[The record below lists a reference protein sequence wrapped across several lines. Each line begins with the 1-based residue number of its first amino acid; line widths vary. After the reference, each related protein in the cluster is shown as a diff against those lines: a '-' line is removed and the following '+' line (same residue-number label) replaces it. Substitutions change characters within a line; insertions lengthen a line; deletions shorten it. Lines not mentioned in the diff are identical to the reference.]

1 MGIPSIKSIQ
11 PSKAKD
17 LFGNLSQTN
26 QYQVSFTL
34 PGAVESHA
42 ERKFG
47 VTGPNKFLIDAGGL
61 LCADA
66 SLPGSNLATV
76 QVNDNFMGISQ
87 EFVHSR
93 VYADLNLTF
102 YVDNDYTNLRIF
114 EAWIDYI
121 TSGSEVLG
129 NGDNMSELSL
139 NYYRRM
145 NYPEKYKAQTM
156 YITKF
161 EKNIGSSEIQNQ
173 GSRLD
178 YLFVNAF
185 PKIINATPIS
195 YGGADILKVGVQ
207 FNYDRYIIN
216 PQGSV
221 SKGFAP
227 SNDSF
232 LQSLKAASAE
242 LQARTVEREASVTS
256 SEPVASELPNTGTG
270 RDGNFGQGT
279 YGQGLPSNPNFR
291 SVTSEAQIRDRRNYG
306 NTVPEGSFSVT
317 PKVPIRNRRGR
328 IIGYK

>member
-1 MGIPSIKSIQ
+1 MGIPRIRSIQ

-42 ERKFG
+42 QRKFG

-121 TSGSEVLG
+121 TSGSEVS
-129 NGDNMSELSL
+129 DRMSELSL

-161 EKNIGSSEIQNQ
+161 EKNINE

-185 PKIINATPIS
+185 PKVVNATPIS

-207 FNYDRYIIN
+207 FNYDRYIVN
-216 PQGSV
+216 PQGSI

-227 SNDSF
+227 NNDPF
-232 LQSLKAASAE
+232 LQSLASSAE
-242 LQARTVEREASVTS
+242 LRARTAEREASVTS

-306 NTVPEGSFSVT
+306 NTVPTGSFGISEAA
-317 PKVPIRNRRGR
+317 RRRLRLERASQGE
-328 IIGYK
+328 I

>member
-1 MGIPSIKSIQ
+1 VGIPRIRSIKPKNDDQTPI
-11 PSKAKD
+11 PVKD
-17 LFGNLSQTN
+17 LFGNLSLTN

-47 VTGPNKFLIDAGGL
+47 VTGPNTFLIDAGGL

-93 VYADLNLTF
+93 VYSDLNLTF

-121 TSGSEVLG
+121 ASGSEVLG
-129 NGDNMSELSL
+129 PIGDGMNELSL

-161 EKNIGSSEIQNQ
+161 EKNVNK

-195 YGGADILKVGVQ
+195 YGGADILRVGVQ
-207 FNYDRYIIN
+207 FNYDRYIVN
-216 PQGSV
+216 PQGSI
-221 SKGFAP
+221 SKGSAP
-227 SNDSF
+227 NDTPF
-232 LQSLKAASAE
+232 IKSLDAAREEREARRAPSAE
-242 LQARTVEREASVTS
+242 LQERSEAAAAPAAPVIRPEQKRGLAAARTERTTS
-256 SEPVASELPNTGTG
+256 LDLYKPGGRLSRFNADGTLKT
-270 RDGNFGQGT
+270 R
-279 YGQGLPSNPNFR
+279 
-291 SVTSEAQIRDRRNYG
+291 
-306 NTVPEGSFSVT
+306 
-317 PKVPIRNRRGR
+317 
-328 IIGYK
+328 

>member
-1 MGIPSIKSIQ
+1 MGIPNIRSIKYGKNSV
-11 PSKAKD
+11 PVKD
-17 LFGNLSQTN
+17 LFGNLSLTN

-42 ERKFG
+42 QGKFG
-47 VTGPNKFLIDAGGL
+47 VTAPNDFLNYKGGL

-129 NGDNMSELSL
+129 PIGDGMKELSL

-145 NYPEKYKAQTM
+145 NYPDNYKAQTM

-173 GSRLD
+173 GKGSRLD
-178 YLFVNAF
+178 YLFVNVF

-207 FNYDRYIIN
+207 FNYDRYIVN
-216 PQGSV
+216 PQGSI
-221 SKGFAP
+221 SKKP
-227 SNDSF
+227 EPNNDPF

-242 LQARTVEREASVTS
+242 LQAKAAAKSSASANVP
-256 SEPVASELPNTGTG
+256 PVPPAPTALKVVPNATPQ
-270 RDGNFGQGT
+270 NPS
-279 YGQGLPSNPNFR
+279 GLPPHILKAI
-291 SVTSEAQIRDRRNYG
+291 EELG
-306 NTVPEGSFSVT
+306 N
-317 PKVPIRNRRGR
+317 K
-328 IIGYK
+328 

>member
-1 MGIPSIKSIQ
+1 MGIPRIRSIQ

-93 VYADLNLTF
+93 TYADLNLTF

-129 NGDNMSELSL
+129 DGMSELSL

-161 EKNIGSSEIQNQ
+161 EKNINE

-185 PKIINATPIS
+185 PKIVNATPIS

-207 FNYDRYIIN
+207 FNYDRYIVN
-216 PQGSV
+216 PQGSI
-221 SKGFAP
+221 SKGSAP
-227 SNDSF
+227 NNDPF
-232 LQSLKAASAE
+232 LQSLASSAE
-242 LQARTVEREASVTS
+242 LQARTVERISSVTS

-306 NTVPEGSFSVT
+306 NTVPEGSFGISEAA
-317 PKVPIRNRRGR
+317 RRRLRLERASQGE
-328 IIGYK
+328 I

>member
-1 MGIPSIKSIQ
+1 MGIPRIRSIQ

-34 PGAVESHA
+34 PGAVERHA

-61 LCADA
+61 LCVDA

-129 NGDNMSELSL
+129 DGMSELSL

-161 EKNIGSSEIQNQ
+161 EKNINE

-185 PKIINATPIS
+185 PKVVNATPIS
-195 YGGADILKVGVQ
+195 YGGADILRVGVQ

-216 PQGSV
+216 PQGSI
-221 SKGFAP
+221 SKGSAP
-227 SNDSF
+227 NNDPF
-232 LQSLKAASAE
+232 LQSLASSAE
-242 LQARTVEREASVTS
+242 LQARTVERISSVTS

-279 YGQGLPSNPNFR
+279 YGRGLPSNPNFR

-306 NTVPEGSFSVT
+306 NTVPEGSFGISEAA
-317 PKVPIRNRRGR
+317 RRRLRLERASQGE
-328 IIGYK
+328 I

>member
-1 MGIPSIKSIQ
+1 MGIPRIRSIQ

-93 VYADLNLTF
+93 TYADLNLTF

-129 NGDNMSELSL
+129 PIGD
-139 NYYRRM
+139 
-145 NYPEKYKAQTM
+145 
-156 YITKF
+156 
-161 EKNIGSSEIQNQ
+161 
-173 GSRLD
+173 
-178 YLFVNAF
+178 
-185 PKIINATPIS
+185 
-195 YGGADILKVGVQ
+195 
-207 FNYDRYIIN
+207 
-216 PQGSV
+216 PQE
-221 SKGFAP
+221 SK
-227 SNDSF
+227 SF
-232 LQSLKAASAE
+232 
-242 LQARTVEREASVTS
+242 
-256 SEPVASELPNTGTG
+256 
-270 RDGNFGQGT
+270 
-279 YGQGLPSNPNFR
+279 
-291 SVTSEAQIRDRRNYG
+291 
-306 NTVPEGSFSVT
+306 
-317 PKVPIRNRRGR
+317 
-328 IIGYK
+328 

>member
-1 MGIPSIKSIQ
+1 MGIPRIRSIQ

-61 LCADA
+61 LCVDA

-121 TSGSEVLG
+121 TSGSEIS
-129 NGDNMSELSL
+129 DNMKELDL

-161 EKNIGSSEIQNQ
+161 EKNINE

-185 PKIINATPIS
+185 PKVVNATPIS

-207 FNYDRYIIN
+207 FNYDRYIVN
-216 PQGSV
+216 PQGSI

-227 SNDSF
+227 NDTPF
-232 LQSLKAASAE
+232 IKSLDAAREEREARRAASAE
-242 LQARTVEREASVTS
+242 LQER
-256 SEPVASELPNTGTG
+256 
-270 RDGNFGQGT
+270 
-279 YGQGLPSNPNFR
+279 
-291 SVTSEAQIRDRRNYG
+291 SEAAAAAASPAQP
-306 NTVPEGSFSVT
+306 VQPAQPAPVT
-317 PKVPIRNRRGR
+317 KPKPSLQEL
-328 IIGYK
+328 YKSGELI

>member
-1 MGIPSIKSIQ
+1 MGIPRIRSIQ

-47 VTGPNKFLIDAGGL
+47 VTGPNTFLIDAGGL

-93 VYADLNLTF
+93 VYSDLNLTF

-129 NGDNMSELSL
+129 DGMSELSL

-161 EKNIGSSEIQNQ
+161 EKNINE

-185 PKIINATPIS
+185 PKIVNATPIS

-207 FNYDRYIIN
+207 FNYDRYIVN
-216 PQGSV
+216 PQGSI
-221 SKGFAP
+221 SKGSAP
-227 SNDSF
+227 NNDPF
-232 LQSLKAASAE
+232 LQSLASSAE
-242 LQARTVEREASVTS
+242 LQARTVERISSVTS

-306 NTVPEGSFSVT
+306 NTVPEGSFGISEAA
-317 PKVPIRNRRGR
+317 RRRLRLERASQGE
-328 IIGYK
+328 I